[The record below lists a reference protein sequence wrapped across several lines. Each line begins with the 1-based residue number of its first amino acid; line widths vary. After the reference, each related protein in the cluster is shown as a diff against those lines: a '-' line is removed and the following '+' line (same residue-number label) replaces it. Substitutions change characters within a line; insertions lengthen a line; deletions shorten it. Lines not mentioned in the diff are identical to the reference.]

1 MITAFTIFYLSIL
14 FDALEV
20 LIWVVPIAVLLGI
33 VYAIYVSK
41 KN

>member
-1 MITAFTIFYLSIL
+1 MITAFIIFYLLIL
-14 FDALEV
+14 FDAIAV

-33 VYAIYVSK
+33 VYAIYVFK